1 MDFDQLAEKEAVG
14 NVGTVGTAGQSPRN
28 DFDGDMFR
36 KSAIA
41 VMTFN
46 FCLTS
51 QQWSKMCV
59 YPINQQELGIYTA
72 IKMWLSRL

>member
-41 VMTFN
+41 VMTFK

-51 QQWSKMCV
+51 QQ
-59 YPINQQELGIYTA
+59 
-72 IKMWLSRL
+72 